1 MKHTEQRCPSCGSYE
16 IDKWHTPIYTTI
28 FYHCHMCGYRWERP
42 SMPTLSQ
49 YYPIELLE
57 RVQYLKDGIKLTK
70 QDKYDLQIDL
80 WQYGRR

>member
-1 MKHTEQRCPSCGSYE
+1 MKNTDIRCPHCGSTNIGYLQ
-16 IDKWHTPIYTTI
+16 ITNQTI
-28 FYHCHMCGYRWERP
+28 FEWCCYRCGYRWERP